1 MPVPPATTSVATGSP
16 ALLTRRLSRAT
27 GRKRLSLL
35 LWSWPDLVLWW
46 PFAVRPS

>member
-1 MPVPPATTSVATGSP
+1 MPVPPPTTSVATGSP
-16 ALLTRRLSRAT
+16 ALLTRRLARGT